1 MKEFSIS
8 SDVKSYIAAILAS
21 MATALLVAEK
31 YFDLEVIT
39 PWTVGLWGC
48 LVIVLPILIGQLIYI
63 IHKNNQHEAQLV
75 ATKERLIN
83 EIKHRHWAEK
93 SSSEGKEKLQFV
105 EDNLPVLFAYF
116 TISQRCRFHNRA
128 YRKWFGLRS
137 SQINGHLLQEF
148 SSPEFCLTIR
158 TCIKDILAGRI
169 VFNESMQNSAQGK
182 PCQLAEQIIP
192 HFDNKRKVVGFYTLY
207 TPRASD
213 NNRALMT
220 KRNTAEPAALS
231 SQSTA
236 EPAALSSQSTAEPAA
251 LSSQS
256 EAANMAATT
265 DNDKVSDSEL
275 SAGHIIR
282 AIDEGEFKLY
292 CQRITPVKTDSTL
305 PIQYE
310 VLLRMAEEENNL
322 LSPGA
327 FLPCVERYNLMPR
340 LDCWVV
346 ERIANWLKERAENF
360 DTIYCI
366 NVARSTL
373 GNTDFPKFVRS
384 LLKKTNIA
392 PNLLSFEIEE
402 SDVLDDINACQAFVQ
417 EIRELGC
424 LVSLCSFNYTLASLS
439 ILKKIDVNY
448 LKIDGSLICNILRD
462 EEDLTKIIAITK
474 MAQKNN
480 IVTIAELVEDNEV
493 IIKLNEIDVDYAQGF
508 GVATPIP
515 LEKT

>member
-1 MKEFSIS
+1 MKGFSILS
-8 SDVKSYIAAILAS
+8 VVKSYAAAILTITV
-21 MATALLVAEK
+21 MALLVAEK
-31 YFDLEVIT
+31 YFFMADIT
-39 PWTVGLWGC
+39 PWTGALWGC
-48 LVIVLPILIGQLIYI
+48 LVVVLLTLNGQFIYI
-63 IHKNNQHEAQLV
+63 MRKSNKDEVQLAV
-75 ATKERLIN
+75 AKERLLN

-116 TISQRCRFHNRA
+116 TTSQRCRFHNRA
-128 YRKWFGLRS
+128 YRKWFGLKS

-192 HFDNKRKVVGFYTLY
+192 HFDNKRKVVGFYMLY

-213 NNRALMT
+213 NSRILT
-220 KRNTAEPAALS
+220 KRNTAEPAS
-231 SQSTA
+231 
-236 EPAALSSQSTAEPAA
+236 

-256 EAANMAATT
+256 EAANMVATT

-282 AIDEGEFKLY
+282 AIDEGEFQLY
-292 CQRITPVKTDSTL
+292 CQRIVPVKTDSTL

-322 LSPGA
+322 LPPGA
-327 FLPCVERYNLMPR
+327 FLPSVERYNLMPR

-346 ERIANWLKERAENF
+346 ERVAKWLKDRAENF

-373 GNTDFPKFVRS
+373 GHADFPKYVRS
-384 LLKKTNIA
+384 LLKRTKIA
-392 PNLLSFEIEE
+392 PNLLCFEIEE
-402 SDVLDDINACQAFVQ
+402 ADVLDDINASQAFVQ
-417 EIRELGC
+417 EIRKLGC

-480 IVTIAELVEDNEV
+480 IVTIAELVEDSEV